1 MNIHNKYTSAVLR
14 IFIGSVFVTS
24 AILKYISMDIF
35 DLFVFEHHLFSI
47 SVTETLTRL
56 LITAEFLL
64 GILFIL
70 NIHAKF
76 TYYTILF
83 FLAGFTI
90 YLSLLPYLFDVDI
103 TNCHCFGNA
112 IVLSRTESIGKN
124 VILLICMIFVSPK
137 FSIRRKWENW
147 VVITLSAATLITF
160 MILNAPNYLYAIVNK
175 EKIELDIPLYESAL
189 LNKGKGKEFTD
200 GKQLICMYSVGCRYC
215 KRSAIKLHLILKNN
229 QLSEDHVKAIFMG
242 TPPDSLVHNFFM
254 KQKVLPL
261 EYTTFRADTFLTV
274 TGGIMP
280 VILFSDKGNIV
291 HKASYITLHEKQVVD
306 FLKQE

>member
-1 MNIHNKYTSAVLR
+1 MNIYNKYTSAVLR

-24 AILKYISMDIF
+24 AILKYISMDVF

-47 SVTETLTRL
+47 SVTESLTRL
-56 LITAEFLL
+56 LITAEFVL
-64 GILFIL
+64 GIMFIF

-76 TYYTILF
+76 TYYTVLF
-83 FLAGFTI
+83 FLAGFTL
-90 YLSLLPYLFDVDI
+90 YLSLLPCLFDVDI

-112 IVLSRTESIGKN
+112 IVLSRTESIAKN

-137 FSIRRKWENW
+137 FSTHRKWETW
-147 VVITLSAATLITF
+147 AAITLSVIMLIVF
-160 MILNAPNYLYAIVNK
+160 MILNAPNYLYAMVNK
-175 EKIELDIPLYESAL
+175 EKIELNVPLYESAL
-189 LNKGKGKEFTD
+189 SNSGKEEEFTD

-229 QLSEDHVKAIFMG
+229 HLSEDNVKAIFMG
-242 TPPDSLVHNFFM
+242 TPPDSLVYNFFM

-261 EYTTFRADTFLTV
+261 EYTTFRIDTFLTI
-274 TGGIMP
+274 TDGMMP

-291 HKASYITLHEKQVVD
+291 HKASYITLHEKEVVD
-306 FLKQE
+306 FLKKE